1 MHRRALAI
9 AGDDRAAK
17 DVVASYMDDLGF
29 DVVDLGPLSEGW
41 RVQRDT
47 PGYGPDLDAD
57 QLREAA
63 AGARRYHEMH

>member
-1 MHRRALAI
+1 MWLKPLTTR
-9 AGDDRAAK
+9 
-17 DVVASYMDDLGF
+17 DVGRCRCTSS

-63 AGARRYHEMH
+63 AGARRYHDMH